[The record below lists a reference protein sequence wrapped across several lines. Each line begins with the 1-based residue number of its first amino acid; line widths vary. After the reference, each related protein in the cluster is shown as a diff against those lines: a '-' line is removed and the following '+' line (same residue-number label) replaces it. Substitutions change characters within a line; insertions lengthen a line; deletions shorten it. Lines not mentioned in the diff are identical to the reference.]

1 MDLNKLSKGERIV
14 LIAGVLLIIDLLFLP
29 WHRIKIGSVLG
40 VDVPSVE
47 RTGVQSP
54 NGGYGVLALIVV
66 IVMVAQI
73 IAAKF
78 TNAKLPN
85 PPVPWER
92 VHLIAGAVV
101 AGLLILKL
109 LVETDFLGIG
119 AWLGVLLGA
128 AVAYGGFMI
137 SKEPRTTPGLL

>member
-1 MDLNKLSKGERIV
+1 MDFNKLTKGERIV

-40 VDVPSVE
+40 VSVPAVS

-66 IVMVAQI
+66 LVMIGQIV
-73 IAAKF
+73 AAKF
-78 TNAKLPN
+78 TTAKLPN

-101 AGLLILKL
+101 AALLVLKL
-109 LVETDFLGIG
+109 VVETDFLGIG
-119 AWLGVLLGA
+119 AWLGVILGG

>member
-1 MDLNKLSKGERIV
+1 MDFNKLSKGERIV

-29 WHRIKIGSVLG
+29 WHRIDVPSVLG
-40 VDVPSVE
+40 VDVGDVS

-54 NGGYGVLALIVV
+54 NGGYGVLALLVTLI
-66 IVMVAQI
+66 MVGQI
-73 IAAKF
+73 IAARF
-78 TNAKLPN
+78 TTAKLPN

-101 AGLLILKL
+101 AGLLLLKL
-109 LVETDFLGIG
+109 LVEMDFLGIG

-128 AVAYGGFMI
+128 AIAYGGFMI
-137 SKEPRTTPGLL
+137 SKEPRTTPGIL